1 MDQNTEYKSTIKSRP
16 FFYKESRKAASLM
29 IQGINDN
36 DIKLKSINEN
46 IFQVNTESRKREIA
60 SIVLKRLRTLDGYML
75 EKIVKGSIESSKII
89 VLISI
94 MKSDRL
100 FFEFMNEVFRE
111 KIILKDFYLK
121 DTDFNIYF
129 ERKKE
134 QSEKVNSWSD
144 YTFYKLKQVYS
155 RILYETGLIKEKKG
169 TREIL
174 RPVMDKEFQEHL
186 SGTGDEKYLKALLG
200 EI

>member
-1 MDQNTEYKSTIKSRP
+1 MEQNTEYKSTIKSRP

-186 SGTGDEKYLKALLG
+186 SGTGDEKYLKVLLG
-200 EI
+200 EM

>member
-186 SGTGDEKYLKALLG
+186 SGTGDEKYLKVLLG
-200 EI
+200 EM